1 MKKTLSLPKAPIGMM
16 NRHKKTNPA
25 EMNKTLSQHF
35 NAFKQAAAQG
45 DYAKAYQHVKKA
57 VNLVPQHSGAL
68 SDLAYTELRLR
79 RYDDAYQHYMQAI
92 KASGSKVNT
101 NLYDGLTE
109 VCHHLNKKEEKIKFG
124 RLAISTK
131 KELTMNEPAL
141 NIPTHKPVP
150 FSSNP
155 QENIIAFSLFGANP
169 RYCETS
175 ILNTKLAQEIYPE
188 WTCRFYIDDTVPELV
203 QKRLQ
208 ANGAQVVHV
217 SPTQKQLSGL
227 FWRFLVMDDPLVKRF
242 LIRDADSI
250 VSYREKAAVDAWL
263 KSDQWF
269 HLMRDSYSHTE
280 LILAGMWGGCSGIFH
295 NIEAHVRDYVA
306 TGKYPDNRVIDQHY
320 LRYRVWPTLKQ
331 SVLVHDSQQFDE
343 NGIDFPAYESASMQN
358 DPDNFHVGMDNGSPV
373 VTTAVTHPTAEKVY
387 WVVFDENHDEV
398 CRYDAI
404 VSNSRNIEVNLPH
417 AFAKKIQLQQWK
429 LQVYPYEN

>member
-1 MKKTLSLPKAPIGMM
+1 MI
-16 NRHKKTNPA
+16 NRHKKINPA
-25 EMNKTLSQHF
+25 EMNKILNQHF

-45 DYAKAYQHVKKA
+45 DYVKAYQHVKKA
-57 VNLVPQHSGAL
+57 VSLVPGHPGAL

-79 RYDDAYQHYMQAI
+79 RYGDAYQHYMQAI
-92 KASGSKVNT
+92 KASGSNVNT

-131 KELTMNEPAL
+131 KELTKNEPAL

-188 WTCRFYIDDTVPELV
+188 WTCRYYVDESVPELV
-203 QKRLQ
+203 QQRLQ

-227 FWRFLVMDDPLVKRF
+227 FWRFLVMDDPVVKRF
-242 LIRDADSI
+242 LVRDADSI

-280 LILAGMWGGCSGIFH
+280 LILAGMWGGCTGIFH
-295 NIEAHVRDYVA
+295 NIEAHIRDYVA
-306 TGKYPDNRVIDQHY
+306 TGRYPDNRVIDQHY
-320 LRYRVWPTLKQ
+320 LRYCIWPTLKQ
-331 SVLVHDSQQFDE
+331 SVLVNDSQQFDE
-343 NGIDFPAYESASMQN
+343 NSADFPVYDLTSMQN
-358 DPDNFHVGMDNGSPV
+358 DQDNFHVGMDNGSPV
-373 VTTAVTHPTAEKVY
+373 VTTAVNHPTAEKVY
-387 WVVFDENHDEV
+387 WILFDENHDEV

-404 VSNSRNIEVNLPH
+404 VSKGRNIEVNLPH

>member
-1 MKKTLSLPKAPIGMM
+1 
-16 NRHKKTNPA
+16 
-25 EMNKTLSQHF
+25 
-35 NAFKQAAAQG
+35 
-45 DYAKAYQHVKKA
+45 
-57 VNLVPQHSGAL
+57 
-68 SDLAYTELRLR
+68 
-79 RYDDAYQHYMQAI
+79 
-92 KASGSKVNT
+92 
-101 NLYDGLTE
+101 
-109 VCHHLNKKEEKIKFG
+109 
-124 RLAISTK
+124 
-131 KELTMNEPAL
+131 
-141 NIPTHKPVP
+141 
-150 FSSNP
+150 
-155 QENIIAFSLFGANP
+155 
-169 RYCETS
+169 
-175 ILNTKLAQEIYPE
+175 
-188 WTCRFYIDDTVPELV
+188 
-203 QKRLQ
+203 
-208 ANGAQVVHV
+208 
-217 SPTQKQLSGL
+217 
-227 FWRFLVMDDPLVKRF
+227 MDDPLVKRF

-280 LILAGMWGGCSGIFH
+280 LILAGMWGGCTGIFH

-320 LRYRVWPTLKQ
+320 LRYCIWPTLKQ
-331 SVLVHDSQQFDE
+331 SVLVHDSQQFEE

-404 VSNSRNIEVNLPH
+404 VSKSRNIEVNLPH

>member
-1 MKKTLSLPKAPIGMM
+1 M
-16 NRHKKTNPA
+16 
-25 EMNKTLSQHF
+25 
-35 NAFKQAAAQG
+35 
-45 DYAKAYQHVKKA
+45 
-57 VNLVPQHSGAL
+57 

-79 RYDDAYQHYMQAI
+79 RYGDAYQHYMQAI
-92 KASGSKVNT
+92 KASGSNVNT

-131 KELTMNEPAL
+131 KELTKNEPAL

-188 WTCRFYIDDTVPELV
+188 WTCRYYVDESVPELV
-203 QKRLQ
+203 QQRLQ

-227 FWRFLVMDDPLVKRF
+227 FWRFLVMDDPVVKRF
-242 LIRDADSI
+242 LVRDADSI

-280 LILAGMWGGCSGIFH
+280 LILAGMWGGCTGIFH
-295 NIEAHVRDYVA
+295 NIEAHIRDYVA
-306 TGKYPDNRVIDQHY
+306 TGRYPDNRVIDQHY
-320 LRYRVWPTLKQ
+320 LRYCIWPTLKQ
-331 SVLVHDSQQFDE
+331 SVLVNDSQQFDE
-343 NGIDFPAYESASMQN
+343 NSADFPVYDLTSMQN
-358 DPDNFHVGMDNGSPV
+358 DQDNFHVGMDNGSPV
-373 VTTAVTHPTAEKVY
+373 VTTAVNHPTAEKVY
-387 WVVFDENHDEV
+387 WILFDENHDEV

-404 VSNSRNIEVNLPH
+404 VSKGRNIEVNLPH
-417 AFAKKIQLQQWK
+417 AFAKKFSYSSGNYKSIRMK
-429 LQVYPYEN
+429 TD

>member
-1 MKKTLSLPKAPIGMM
+1 MKKTLSLPKAPIGMI

-25 EMNKTLSQHF
+25 EMNKILNQHF

-45 DYAKAYQHVKKA
+45 DYVKAYQHVKKA
-57 VNLVPQHSGAL
+57 VSLVPGHPGAL

-92 KASGSKVNT
+92 KVSGSNVNT

-131 KELTMNEPAL
+131 KELTKNEPTL

-150 FSSNP
+150 FSPNP
-155 QENIIAFSLFGANP
+155 QENIIVFSLFGANP

-188 WTCRFYIDDTVPELV
+188 WTCRFYVDESVPELV
-203 QKRLQ
+203 KQRLL

-227 FWRFLVMDDPLVKRF
+227 FWRFLVMDDPVVKRF
-242 LIRDADSI
+242 LVRDADSI

-280 LILAGMWGGCSGIFH
+280 LILAGMWGGCTGIFH
-295 NIEAHVRDYVA
+295 NIEAHIRDYVA
-306 TGKYPDNRVIDQHY
+306 TGRYPDNRVIDQHY
-320 LRYRVWPTLKQ
+320 LRYCIWPTLKQ

-343 NGIDFPAYESASMQN
+343 NNADFPVYESASMQN
-358 DPDNFHVGMDNGSPV
+358 DQDNFHVGMDNGSPV
-373 VTTAVTHPTAEKVY
+373 VTTAVNHPTAEKVY
-387 WVVFDENHDEV
+387 WILFDENHDEV

-404 VSNSRNIEVNLPH
+404 VSKNRNIEVNLPH

>member
-1 MKKTLSLPKAPIGMM
+1 M

-25 EMNKTLSQHF
+25 EMNKILSQHF

-57 VNLVPQHSGAL
+57 VNLVPQHPGAL

-92 KASGSKVNT
+92 KASGSNVNT

-131 KELTMNEPAL
+131 KELTKNEPAL
-141 NIPTHKPVP
+141 NIPPHKPVP
-150 FSSNP
+150 FSPNP

-343 NGIDFPAYESASMQN
+343 NGIDFPAYELASMQN

-404 VSNSRNIEVNLPH
+404 VSKNRNIEVNLPH

>member
-1 MKKTLSLPKAPIGMM
+1 MKKTLSLPKAPIGMI

-25 EMNKTLSQHF
+25 EMNKILNQHF

-45 DYAKAYQHVKKA
+45 DYVKAYQHVKKA
-57 VNLVPQHSGAL
+57 VSLVPGHPGAL

-92 KASGSKVNT
+92 KVSGSNVNT

-131 KELTMNEPAL
+131 KELTKNEPTL

-150 FSSNP
+150 FSPNP
-155 QENIIAFSLFGANP
+155 QENIIVFSLFGANP

-188 WTCRFYIDDTVPELV
+188 WTCRFYVDESVPELV
-203 QKRLQ
+203 QQRLL

-227 FWRFLVMDDPLVKRF
+227 FWRFLVMDDPVVKRF
-242 LIRDADSI
+242 LVRDADSI

-280 LILAGMWGGCSGIFH
+280 LILAGMWGGCTGIFH
-295 NIEAHVRDYVA
+295 NIEAHIRDYVA
-306 TGKYPDNRVIDQHY
+306 TGRYPDNRVIDQHY
-320 LRYRVWPTLKQ
+320 LRYCIWPTLKQ

-343 NGIDFPAYESASMQN
+343 NNADFPVYESASMQN
-358 DPDNFHVGMDNGSPV
+358 DQDNFHVGMDNGSPV
-373 VTTAVTHPTAEKVY
+373 VTTAVNHPTAEKVY
-387 WVVFDENHDEV
+387 WILFDENHDEV

-404 VSNSRNIEVNLPH
+404 VSKNRNIEVNLPH

>member
-1 MKKTLSLPKAPIGMM
+1 MKKTLSLPKAPIGMI
-16 NRHKKTNPA
+16 NRHKKINPA
-25 EMNKTLSQHF
+25 EMNKILNQHF

-45 DYAKAYQHVKKA
+45 DYVKAYQHVKKA
-57 VNLVPQHSGAL
+57 VRLVPGHPGAL

-79 RYDDAYQHYMQAI
+79 RYGDAYQHYMQAI
-92 KASGSKVNT
+92 KASGSNVNT

-131 KELTMNEPAL
+131 KELTKNEPAL

-188 WTCRFYIDDTVPELV
+188 WTCRYYVDESVPELV
-203 QKRLQ
+203 QQRLQ

-227 FWRFLVMDDPLVKRF
+227 FWRFLVMDDPVVKRF
-242 LIRDADSI
+242 LVRDADSI

-280 LILAGMWGGCSGIFH
+280 LILAGMWGGCTGIFH
-295 NIEAHVRDYVA
+295 NIEAHIRDYVA
-306 TGKYPDNRVIDQHY
+306 TGRYPDNRVIDQHY
-320 LRYRVWPTLKQ
+320 LRYCIWPTLKQ
-331 SVLVHDSQQFDE
+331 SVLVNDSQQFDE
-343 NGIDFPAYESASMQN
+343 NSADFPVYDLTSMQN
-358 DPDNFHVGMDNGSPV
+358 DQDNFHVGMDNGSPV
-373 VTTAVTHPTAEKVY
+373 VTTAVNHPTAEKVY
-387 WVVFDENHDEV
+387 WILFDENHDEV

-404 VSNSRNIEVNLPH
+404 VSKGRNIEVNLPH

>member
-16 NRHKKTNPA
+16 NRHKKINPA
-25 EMNKTLSQHF
+25 EMNKILNQYF

-45 DYAKAYQHVKKA
+45 DYLKAYQHVKKA
-57 VNLVPQHSGAL
+57 VNLVPQHPGAL
-68 SDLAYTELRLR
+68 SDLAYIELRLR
-79 RYDDAYQHYMQAI
+79 RYEDAYQHYMQAI
-92 KASGSKVNT
+92 KASGSNVNT

-131 KELTMNEPAL
+131 KELTKNEPAL
-141 NIPTHKPVP
+141 NIPPHKPVP

-217 SPTQKQLSGL
+217 SSTQKQLSGL

-306 TGKYPDNRVIDQHY
+306 TGKYPNNRVIDQHY

-343 NGIDFPAYESASMQN
+343 NGIDFPAYELASMQN

-404 VSNSRNIEVNLPH
+404 VSKNRNIEVNLPH
-417 AFAKKIQLQQWK
+417 AFAKKIQLQQWE

>member
-1 MKKTLSLPKAPIGMM
+1 MKKTLSLPKAPIGMI
-16 NRHKKTNPA
+16 NRHKKINPA
-25 EMNKTLSQHF
+25 EMNKILNQHF
-35 NAFKQAAAQG
+35 NAFKQSAAQG
-45 DYAKAYQHVKKA
+45 DYVKAYQHVKKA
-57 VNLVPQHSGAL
+57 VSLVPGHPGAL

-92 KASGSKVNT
+92 KASGSNVNT

-131 KELTMNEPAL
+131 KELTKNEPAL

-188 WTCRFYIDDTVPELV
+188 WTCRYYVDESVPELV
-203 QKRLQ
+203 QQRLQ

-227 FWRFLVMDDPLVKRF
+227 FWRFLVMDDPVVKRF
-242 LIRDADSI
+242 LVRDADSI

-280 LILAGMWGGCSGIFH
+280 LILAGMWGGCTGIFH
-295 NIEAHVRDYVA
+295 NIEAHIRDYVA
-306 TGKYPDNRVIDQHY
+306 TGRYPDNRVIDQHY
-320 LRYRVWPTLKQ
+320 LRYCIWPTLKQ
-331 SVLVHDSQQFDE
+331 SVLVNDSQQFDE
-343 NGIDFPAYESASMQN
+343 NSADFPVYDLTSMQN
-358 DPDNFHVGMDNGSPV
+358 DQDNFHVGMDNGSPV
-373 VTTAVTHPTAEKVY
+373 VTTAVNHPTAEKVY
-387 WVVFDENHDEV
+387 WILFDENHDEV

-404 VSNSRNIEVNLPH
+404 VSKGRNIEVNLPH

>member
-1 MKKTLSLPKAPIGMM
+1 MKKTLSLPKAPIGMI
-16 NRHKKTNPA
+16 NRHKKINPA
-25 EMNKTLSQHF
+25 EMNKILNQHF

-45 DYAKAYQHVKKA
+45 DYVKAYQHVKKA
-57 VNLVPQHSGAL
+57 VSLVPGHPGAL

-79 RYDDAYQHYMQAI
+79 RYGDAYQHYMQAI
-92 KASGSKVNT
+92 KASGSNVNT

-131 KELTMNEPAL
+131 KELTKNEPAL

-188 WTCRFYIDDTVPELV
+188 WTCRYYVDESVPELV
-203 QKRLQ
+203 QQWLQ

-227 FWRFLVMDDPLVKRF
+227 FWRFLVMDDPVVKRF
-242 LIRDADSI
+242 LVRDADSI

-280 LILAGMWGGCSGIFH
+280 LILAGMWGGCTGIFH
-295 NIEAHVRDYVA
+295 NIEAHIRDYVA
-306 TGKYPDNRVIDQHY
+306 TGRYPDNRVIDQHY
-320 LRYRVWPTLKQ
+320 LRYCIWPTLKQ
-331 SVLVHDSQQFDE
+331 SVLVNDSQQFDE
-343 NGIDFPAYESASMQN
+343 NSADFPVYDLTSMQN
-358 DPDNFHVGMDNGSPV
+358 DQDNFHVGMDNGSPV
-373 VTTAVTHPTAEKVY
+373 VTTAVNHPTAEKVY
-387 WVVFDENHDEV
+387 WILFDENHDEV

-404 VSNSRNIEVNLPH
+404 VSKGRNIEVNLPH

>member
-25 EMNKTLSQHF
+25 EMNKILSQHF

-57 VNLVPQHSGAL
+57 VNLVPQHPGAL

-92 KASGSKVNT
+92 KASGSNVNT

-131 KELTMNEPAL
+131 KELTKNEPAL
-141 NIPTHKPVP
+141 NIPPHKPVP

-217 SPTQKQLSGL
+217 SSTQKQLSGL

-250 VSYREKAAVDAWL
+250 VSYREKAAIDAWL

-343 NGIDFPAYESASMQN
+343 NGIDFPAYELASMQN

-404 VSNSRNIEVNLPH
+404 VSKNRNIEVNLPH

>member
-1 MKKTLSLPKAPIGMM
+1 MKKTLSLPKAPIGMN
-16 NRHKKTNPA
+16 NRHKKINPA
-25 EMNKTLSQHF
+25 EMNKILNQHF

-45 DYAKAYQHVKKA
+45 DYVKAYQHVKKA
-57 VNLVPQHSGAL
+57 VSLVPGHPGAL

-92 KASGSKVNT
+92 KASGSNVNT

-131 KELTMNEPAL
+131 KELTKNEPTL

-150 FSSNP
+150 FSPNP

-188 WTCRFYIDDTVPELV
+188 WTCRFYVDESVPELV
-203 QKRLQ
+203 QQRLQ

-227 FWRFLVMDDPLVKRF
+227 FWRFLVMDDPVVKRF
-242 LIRDADSI
+242 LVRDADSI

-280 LILAGMWGGCSGIFH
+280 LILAGMWGGCTGIFH
-295 NIEAHVRDYVA
+295 NIEAHIRDYVA
-306 TGKYPDNRVIDQHY
+306 TGRYPDNRVIDQHY
-320 LRYRVWPTLKQ
+320 LRYCIWPTLKQ

-343 NGIDFPAYESASMQN
+343 NSTDFPVYDLTSMQN
-358 DPDNFHVGMDNGSPV
+358 DQDNFHVGMDNGSPV
-373 VTTAVTHPTAEKVY
+373 VTTAVNHPTAEKVY
-387 WVVFDENHDEV
+387 WILFDENHDEV

-404 VSNSRNIEVNLPH
+404 VSKSRNIEVNLPP

>member
-1 MKKTLSLPKAPIGMM
+1 PIGMI
-16 NRHKKTNPA
+16 NRHKKINPA
-25 EMNKTLSQHF
+25 EMNKILNQHF

-45 DYAKAYQHVKKA
+45 DYVKAYQHVKKA
-57 VNLVPQHSGAL
+57 VSLVPGHPGAL

-79 RYDDAYQHYMQAI
+79 RYGDAYQHYMQAI
-92 KASGSKVNT
+92 KASGSNVNT

-131 KELTMNEPAL
+131 KELTKNEPAL

-188 WTCRFYIDDTVPELV
+188 WTCRYYVDESVPELV
-203 QKRLQ
+203 QQRLQ

-227 FWRFLVMDDPLVKRF
+227 FWRFLVMDDPVVKRF
-242 LIRDADSI
+242 LVRDADSI

-280 LILAGMWGGCSGIFH
+280 LILAGMWGGCTGIFH
-295 NIEAHVRDYVA
+295 NIEAHIRDYVA
-306 TGKYPDNRVIDQHY
+306 TGRYPDNRVIDQHY
-320 LRYRVWPTLKQ
+320 LRYCIWPTLKQ
-331 SVLVHDSQQFDE
+331 SVLVNDSQQFDE
-343 NGIDFPAYESASMQN
+343 NSADFPVYDLTSMQN
-358 DPDNFHVGMDNGSPV
+358 DQDNFHVGMDNGSPV
-373 VTTAVTHPTAEKVY
+373 VTTAVNHPTAEKVY
-387 WVVFDENHDEV
+387 WILFDENHDEV

-404 VSNSRNIEVNLPH
+404 VSKGRNIEVNLPH

>member
-1 MKKTLSLPKAPIGMM
+1 MKKTLSLPKAPIGMI
-16 NRHKKTNPA
+16 NHHKKINPA
-25 EMNKTLSQHF
+25 EMNKILNQHF

-45 DYAKAYQHVKKA
+45 DYVKAYQHVKKA
-57 VNLVPQHSGAL
+57 VSLVPGHPGAL

-92 KASGSKVNT
+92 KASGSNVNT

-131 KELTMNEPAL
+131 KELTKNEPTL

-150 FSSNP
+150 FSPNP

-188 WTCRFYIDDTVPELV
+188 WTCRFYVDESVPELV
-203 QKRLQ
+203 QQRLQ

-227 FWRFLVMDDPLVKRF
+227 FWRFLVMDDPVVKRF
-242 LIRDADSI
+242 LVRDADSI
-250 VSYREKAAVDAWL
+250 VSYRE
-263 KSDQWF
+263 
-269 HLMRDSYSHTE
+269 
-280 LILAGMWGGCSGIFH
+280 
-295 NIEAHVRDYVA
+295 
-306 TGKYPDNRVIDQHY
+306 
-320 LRYRVWPTLKQ
+320 
-331 SVLVHDSQQFDE
+331 
-343 NGIDFPAYESASMQN
+343 
-358 DPDNFHVGMDNGSPV
+358 
-373 VTTAVTHPTAEKVY
+373 
-387 WVVFDENHDEV
+387 
-398 CRYDAI
+398 
-404 VSNSRNIEVNLPH
+404 
-417 AFAKKIQLQQWK
+417 
-429 LQVYPYEN
+429 

>member
-1 MKKTLSLPKAPIGMM
+1 MKKTLSLPKAPIGMI
-16 NRHKKTNPA
+16 NRHKKINPA
-25 EMNKTLSQHF
+25 EMNKILNQHF

-45 DYAKAYQHVKKA
+45 DYVKAYQHVKKA
-57 VNLVPQHSGAL
+57 VSLVPGHPGAL

-79 RYDDAYQHYMQAI
+79 RYGDAYQHYMQAI
-92 KASGSKVNT
+92 KASGSNVNT

-131 KELTMNEPAL
+131 KELTKNEPAL

-188 WTCRFYIDDTVPELV
+188 WTCRYYVDESVPELV
-203 QKRLQ
+203 QQRLQ

-227 FWRFLVMDDPLVKRF
+227 FWRFLVMDDPVVKRF
-242 LIRDADSI
+242 LVRDADSI

-280 LILAGMWGGCSGIFH
+280 LILAGMWGGCTGIFH
-295 NIEAHVRDYVA
+295 NIEAHIRDYVA
-306 TGKYPDNRVIDQHY
+306 TGRYPDNRVIDQHY
-320 LRYRVWPTLKQ
+320 LRYCIWPTLKQ
-331 SVLVHDSQQFDE
+331 SVLVNDSQQFDE
-343 NGIDFPAYESASMQN
+343 NSADFPVYDLTSMQN
-358 DPDNFHVGMDNGSPV
+358 DQDIFHVGMDNGSPV
-373 VTTAVTHPTAEKVY
+373 VTTAVNHPTAEKVY
-387 WVVFDENHDEV
+387 WILFDENHDEV

-404 VSNSRNIEVNLPH
+404 VSKGRNIEVNLPH

>member
-16 NRHKKTNPA
+16 NRHKKINPA
-25 EMNKTLSQHF
+25 EMNKILNQYF

-45 DYAKAYQHVKKA
+45 DYLKAYQHVKKA
-57 VNLVPQHSGAL
+57 VNLVPQHPGAL
-68 SDLAYTELRLR
+68 SDLAYIELRLR
-79 RYDDAYQHYMQAI
+79 RYEDAYQHYMQAI
-92 KASGSKVNT
+92 KASGSNVNT

-131 KELTMNEPAL
+131 KELTKNEPAL
-141 NIPTHKPVP
+141 NIPPHKPVP

-217 SPTQKQLSGL
+217 SSTQKQLSGL

-343 NGIDFPAYESASMQN
+343 NGIDFPAYELASMQN

-404 VSNSRNIEVNLPH
+404 VSKNRNIEVNLPH
-417 AFAKKIQLQQWK
+417 AFAKKIQLQQWE

>member
-1 MKKTLSLPKAPIGMM
+1 MKKTLSLPKTSIGMI
-16 NRHKKTNPA
+16 NRHKKINPA
-25 EMNKTLSQHF
+25 EMNKILNQHF

-45 DYAKAYQHVKKA
+45 DYVKAYQHVKKA
-57 VNLVPQHSGAL
+57 VSLVPGHPGAL

-79 RYDDAYQHYMQAI
+79 RYGDAYQHYMQAI
-92 KASGSKVNT
+92 KASGSNVNT

-131 KELTMNEPAL
+131 KELTKNEPAL

-188 WTCRFYIDDTVPELV
+188 WTCRYYVDESVPELV
-203 QKRLQ
+203 QQRLQ

-227 FWRFLVMDDPLVKRF
+227 FWRFLVMDDPVVKRF
-242 LIRDADSI
+242 LVRDADSI

-280 LILAGMWGGCSGIFH
+280 LILAGMWGGCTGIFH
-295 NIEAHVRDYVA
+295 NIEAHIRDYVA
-306 TGKYPDNRVIDQHY
+306 TGRYPDNRVIDQHY
-320 LRYRVWPTLKQ
+320 LRYCIWPTLKQ
-331 SVLVHDSQQFDE
+331 SVLVNDSQQFDE
-343 NGIDFPAYESASMQN
+343 NSADFPVYDLTSMQN
-358 DPDNFHVGMDNGSPV
+358 DQDNFHVGMDNGSPV
-373 VTTAVTHPTAEKVY
+373 VTTAVNHPTAEKVY
-387 WVVFDENHDEV
+387 WILFDENHDEV

-404 VSNSRNIEVNLPH
+404 VSKGRNIEVNLPH

>member
-1 MKKTLSLPKAPIGMM
+1 
-16 NRHKKTNPA
+16 
-25 EMNKTLSQHF
+25 
-35 NAFKQAAAQG
+35 
-45 DYAKAYQHVKKA
+45 
-57 VNLVPQHSGAL
+57 
-68 SDLAYTELRLR
+68 
-79 RYDDAYQHYMQAI
+79 MQAI
-92 KASGSKVNT
+92 KASGSNVNT

-131 KELTMNEPAL
+131 KELTKNEPAL
-141 NIPTHKPVP
+141 NIHPHKPVP
-150 FSSNP
+150 FSPNP

-217 SPTQKQLSGL
+217 SSTQKQLSGL

-404 VSNSRNIEVNLPH
+404 VSKSRNIEVNLPH

>member
-1 MKKTLSLPKAPIGMM
+1 
-16 NRHKKTNPA
+16 NRHKKINPA
-25 EMNKTLSQHF
+25 EMNKILNQHF

-45 DYAKAYQHVKKA
+45 DYVKAYQHVKKA
-57 VNLVPQHSGAL
+57 VSLVPGHPGAL

-79 RYDDAYQHYMQAI
+79 RYGDAYQHYMQAI
-92 KASGSKVNT
+92 KASGSNVNT

-131 KELTMNEPAL
+131 KELTKNEPAL

-188 WTCRFYIDDTVPELV
+188 WTCRYYVDESVPELV
-203 QKRLQ
+203 QQRLQ

-227 FWRFLVMDDPLVKRF
+227 FWRFLVMDDPVVKRF
-242 LIRDADSI
+242 LVRDADSI

-280 LILAGMWGGCSGIFH
+280 LILAGMWGGCTGIFH
-295 NIEAHVRDYVA
+295 NIEAHIRDYVA
-306 TGKYPDNRVIDQHY
+306 TGRYPDNRVIDQHY
-320 LRYRVWPTLKQ
+320 LRYCIWPTLKQ
-331 SVLVHDSQQFDE
+331 SVLVNDSQQFDE
-343 NGIDFPAYESASMQN
+343 NSADFPVYDLTSMQN
-358 DPDNFHVGMDNGSPV
+358 DQDNFHVGMDNGSPV
-373 VTTAVTHPTAEKVY
+373 VTTAVNHPTAEKVY
-387 WVVFDENHDEV
+387 WILFDENHDEV

-404 VSNSRNIEVNLPH
+404 VSKGRNIEVNLPH

>member
-1 MKKTLSLPKAPIGMM
+1 MKKTLSLPKAPIGMI
-16 NRHKKTNPA
+16 NRHKKINPA
-25 EMNKTLSQHF
+25 EMNKILNQHF

-45 DYAKAYQHVKKA
+45 DYVKAYQHVKKA
-57 VNLVPQHSGAL
+57 VSLVPGHPGAL

-79 RYDDAYQHYMQAI
+79 RYGDAYQHYMQAI
-92 KASGSKVNT
+92 KASGSNVNT

-131 KELTMNEPAL
+131 KELTKNEPAL

-188 WTCRFYIDDTVPELV
+188 WTCRFYVDESVPELV
-203 QKRLQ
+203 QQRLQ

-227 FWRFLVMDDPLVKRF
+227 FWRFLVMDDPVVKRF
-242 LIRDADSI
+242 LVRDADSI

-280 LILAGMWGGCSGIFH
+280 LILAGMWGGCTGIFH
-295 NIEAHVRDYVA
+295 NIEAHIRDYVA
-306 TGKYPDNRVIDQHY
+306 TGRYPDNRVIDQHY
-320 LRYRVWPTLKQ
+320 LRYCIWPTLKQ
-331 SVLVHDSQQFDE
+331 SVLVNDSQQFDE
-343 NGIDFPAYESASMQN
+343 NSADFPVYDLTSMQN
-358 DPDNFHVGMDNGSPV
+358 DQDNFHVGMDNGSPV
-373 VTTAVTHPTAEKVY
+373 VTTAVNHPTAEKVY
-387 WVVFDENHDEV
+387 WILFDENHDEV

-404 VSNSRNIEVNLPH
+404 VSKGRNIEVNLPH